1 MKALFLLL
9 TSVLFISGC
18 SSAIQTATQYYQFE
32 QPINDSSRNV
42 QNTKA
47 QLRVHTVTLRG
58 ALNNRGIAMKVD
70 NNQVHAAN
78 YHLWGETPDVMLTT
92 TAQQTLFNAMSNWMV
107 IKGLPVI
114 TDQQQQLFYELEY
127 ELHHFNGDLQGNAD
141 ISGLW
146 RLYYTHPESGRRLLS
161 IHNFSNVTPIDD
173 DGYDSLVATLEK
185 IWLEINSNVANT
197 IEKTRL
203 NHK

>member
-1 MKALFLLL
+1 
-9 TSVLFISGC
+9 
-18 SSAIQTATQYYQFE
+18 
-32 QPINDSSRNV
+32 
-42 QNTKA
+42 
-47 QLRVHTVTLRG
+47 
-58 ALNNRGIAMKVD
+58 
-70 NNQVHAAN
+70 
-78 YHLWGETPDVMLTT
+78 
-92 TAQQTLFNAMSNWMV
+92 

-114 TDQQQQLFYELEY
+114 TDQQQQTFYELEY